1 MTSLETIIRGLMP
14 PNFKSEV
21 EVHAVDQAKTLCAGL
36 QF

>member
-21 EVHAVDQAKTLCAGL
+21 EVHAVDRAKTLCAGL